1 MLGPMRKML
10 GLRRRRRSRRRST
23 TRRRRRREAADDGDR
38 RRERL
43 DVEGRVRVARLEPG
57 RLEGRRREGGAGERE
72 DHGPRAVARQEQRLR
87 AVPDIHDQKR
97 DGGGA
102 AAAVR
107 ED

>member
-1 MLGPMRKML
+1 MRKMF
-10 GLRRRRRSRRRST
+10 GLRRRRCSSRRRST

-43 DVEGRVRVARLEPG
+43 DEECSVRFARLEPR

-72 DHGPRAVARQEQRLR
+72 DHGPRAVARQDQRLR
-87 AVPDIHDQKR
+87 AVPDVDDQKR

-107 ED
+107 EN